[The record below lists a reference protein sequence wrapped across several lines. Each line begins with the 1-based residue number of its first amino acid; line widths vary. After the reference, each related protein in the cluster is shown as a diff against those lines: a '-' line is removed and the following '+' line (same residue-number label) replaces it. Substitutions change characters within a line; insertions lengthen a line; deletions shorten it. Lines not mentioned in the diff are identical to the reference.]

1 MLLRDGNSA
10 TRLRRGLAPM
20 GRTLILFAT
29 CALFCS
35 CTLFAHSP
43 YLAQRATIPVLE
55 KNQGLITNKYGEL
68 PYQRWR
74 VKPWD
79 GDMRYIWLAGNYD
92 FRKCD
97 QVEMIL
103 YFHGMHSQDYYSI
116 FRKELESLAEKRP
129 DKPFIFV
136 GYVDTPF
143 VNQETQ
149 SRERW
154 ASLVPNPNERPD
166 TLVQTVNE
174 VFRALRTRFPQI
186 HKEKTRI
193 VLAGFSGGGKVL
205 DSVGNWLANA
215 DKDDPWAEMFR
226 SRLSKIVYFDC
237 WFDKRVV
244 KTVPALLESNPAIKI
259 VGTVH
264 MKKPAE
270 HAAILAERYRMTK
283 EKKTDNLTGADGR
296 LKIFHN
302 DSHWHAM
309 IARLKDAL

>member
-1 MLLRDGNSA
+1 MLLRYGNSNFS
-10 TRLRRGLAPM
+10 LKGSLLSL
-20 GRTLILFAT
+20 GRSAVLFAA
-29 CALFCS
+29 CALCCS
-35 CTLFAHSP
+35 CTLIAHSP
-43 YLAQRATIPVLE
+43 YLAQRPAVPVLE
-55 KNQGLITNKYGEL
+55 ANQGLVTNKCGEL

-74 VKPWD
+74 VRPWD
-79 GDMRYIWLAGNYD
+79 DDMRYIWLAGNYD
-92 FRKCD
+92 FRK
-97 QVEMIL
+97 VERVEIIL

-129 DKPFIFV
+129 GRPFIFV
-136 GYVDTPF
+136 GYVDTPYIS
-143 VNQETQ
+143 QETQ
-149 SRERW
+149 SRDRW
-154 ASLVPNPNERPD
+154 ASLTPKPNERPD

-174 VFRALRTRFPQI
+174 IFRALRIRFPNI
-186 HKEKTRI
+186 HKEKTHI

-215 DKDDPWAEMFR
+215 GKEDLWAEMFR

-237 WFDKRVV
+237 WFDKQVV
-244 KTVPALLESNPAIKI
+244 KTVPSLLESNPAIKI

-270 HAAILAERYRMTK
+270 HAAILAERYRMIK
-283 EKKTDNLTGADGR
+283 EKKTDNLIGADGR